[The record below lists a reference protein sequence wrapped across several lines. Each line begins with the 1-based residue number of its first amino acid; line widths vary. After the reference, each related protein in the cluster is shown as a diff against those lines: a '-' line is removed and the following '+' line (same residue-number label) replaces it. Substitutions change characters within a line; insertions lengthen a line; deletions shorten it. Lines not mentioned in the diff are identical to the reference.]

1 MGRGLKL
8 HTIKSPP
15 NQIHPLH
22 LKKLQ
27 QFILFLPSHPS
38 SLKRILVFY
47 REVEPSFQDRYIRF
61 LDVCI
66 QKGLNLSVKTAVY
79 LALIWQRPQAATRVA
94 RADNEASL
102 LLLFKK
108 KKREKK
114 GTASVP
120 STGHE
125 SETAEPKADKYPSS
139 TSHLSM

>member
-8 HTIKSPP
+8 HTIKSPPNP

-38 SLKRILVFY
+38 SLKRIFVFY

-102 LLLFKK
+102 LLFLKKKKK
-108 KKREKK
+108 KKRKK
-114 GTASVP
+114 
-120 STGHE
+120 
-125 SETAEPKADKYPSS
+125 KKLDW
-139 TSHLSM
+139 